1 MTVNFEMYFIQSQ
14 LFKIKLG
21 IKAAKSKCLSHP
33 AKANAC
39 FLLKNTEGG
48 VYFNDTVSLIFLPF
62 LPALL
67 EPPLLL
73 SQRNPHLLKHKLS
86 PDLN

>member
-1 MTVNFEMYFIQSQ
+1 MTVNFEMYFIQNQ

-21 IKAAKSKCLSHP
+21 IKAAKSKCISIR
-33 AKANAC
+33 AWANAD

-48 VYFNDTVSLIFLPF
+48 VYFNDTVSLIFQPF
-62 LPALL
+62 QSALSKL
-67 EPPLLL
+67 LPLLF
-73 SQRNPHLLKHKLS
+73 QQNPHLLKHRLS